1 MFHEPWP
8 LAIPIPWRAR
18 QGEAKRRVDLQKGEL
33 GELFDAVAQ
42 RALQVDAGQ
51 PPAETKGDF

>member
-1 MFHEPWP
+1 MFHEPWL
-8 LAIPIPWRAR
+8 LAIPWRAR
-18 QGEAKRRVDLQKGEL
+18 QGEAARRVDLQKGEL
-33 GELFDAVAQ
+33 GELSDAVAQ